1 METECPI
8 CLEYVDIDQ
17 SLEMPCCNI
26 VFCIDCLLK
35 WFDNKNNE
43 ICPICLESLSEQP
56 SEQPLELPLEQ
67 PSELPFY
74 QPLESHSELPYLTI
88 DLYIKYVLGIIII
101 IILIYSL
108 RF

>member
-56 SEQPLELPLEQ
+56 SEQPLEQ

-74 QPLESHSELPYLTI
+74 QPLESPSELPYLTT